1 MIIDFGDGFFLRQ
14 ATEADHPALAM
25 ICLKT

>member
-25 ICLKT
+25 I